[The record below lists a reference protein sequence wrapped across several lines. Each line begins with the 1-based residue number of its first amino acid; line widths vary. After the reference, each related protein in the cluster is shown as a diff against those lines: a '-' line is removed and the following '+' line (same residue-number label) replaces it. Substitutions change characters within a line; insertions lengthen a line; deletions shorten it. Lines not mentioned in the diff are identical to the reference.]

1 MKRHPLPT
9 DFATLTGIPE
19 RPWGYPDMAEHGLPQ
34 LNDLGETPMEQDAQ
48 IEAPDHGQ
56 IRVGLIDS
64 LRFSRDCLIR
74 AFGAL
79 HPDLIIVPFASVE
92 ECAGPNEADVEIILY
107 YCHDDGPFET
117 LALQQVKLLRQKFE
131 NIPIVVL
138 SDARSALQA
147 RSIRTTLNSGAQG
160 IIPTLTTELPA
171 ALAAIRFVKDG
182 GTFAPLNALLSARRD
197 RSPEEGAAQQNRL
210 TPRQAMVLTHLR
222 QGKANKIIAY
232 ELGMTESTVKVHVRN
247 IMRKMG
253 ATNRTQAVYK
263 AQQFGTYP
271 DVVGYHE

>member
-1 MKRHPLPT
+1 MKRHALSTHFPT
-9 DFATLTGIPE
+9 LAGIPE
-19 RPWGYPDMAEHGLPQ
+19 QAWVPPTVPEHGPPQ
-34 LNDLGETPMEQDAQ
+34 LDGIPEMTAEQKAQ
-48 IEAPDHGQ
+48 LEAPNPAQ
-56 IRVGLIDS
+56 IRVGLVDS

-79 HPDLIIVPFASVE
+79 HPDLIVVPFASVDA
-92 ECAGPNEADVEIILY
+92 CAGSTVADVEIILY

-117 LALQQVKLLRQKFE
+117 SVLQHVKMLRQKFE
-131 NIPIVVL
+131 NTPIVVL
-138 SDARSALQA
+138 SDARSALQP

-182 GTFAPLNALLSARRD
+182 GTFAPLNSLLAGRQD
-197 RSPEEGAAQQNRL
+197 RSPEGGTAQPNRL

-222 QGKANKIIAY
+222 EGKANKIIAY
-232 ELGMTESTVKVHVRN
+232 ELGMKESTVKVHVRN

-271 DVVGYHE
+271 DVAGFHE

>member
-1 MKRHPLPT
+1 VRKHALAT
-9 DFATLTGIPE
+9 DFPVLTGIPGQQRDRSPTTKSIYDTPEE
-19 RPWGYPDMAEHGLPQ
+19 REIPV
-34 LNDLGETPMEQDAQ
+34 
-48 IEAPDHGQ
+48 EAVGPEQ

-64 LRFSRDCLIR
+64 LRFSRDCLIS

-92 ECAGPNEADVEIILY
+92 ECAASSSSKVEIILY

-117 LALQQVKLLRQKFE
+117 LAQQQVKVLRQKFD
-131 NIPIVVL
+131 NVPIVVL
-138 SDARSALQA
+138 SDARNAILP

-171 ALAAIRFVKDG
+171 ALAAIRFVKAG
-182 GTFAPLNALLSARRD
+182 GTFAPLNALLAGRQERLS
-197 RSPEEGAAQQNRL
+197 EGAGATQPNRL
-210 TPRQAMVLTHLR
+210 TPRQAMVLSHLR

-263 AQQFGTYP
+263 SQQFGTYP
-271 DVVGYHE
+271 DVADLHE